1 MKKNIG
7 NIDKNIGFRLKSLR
21 KEKKMTQIEFAK
33 SIQIKQATLSEI
45 ERGGSRLSADLANKI
60 SDIYGVSLD
69 WIMKGDTNQNIDK
82 IINRHVLNIKHTDI
96 LALKVFDETNIN
108 QELNVL
114 ISKNA
119 GIIQG
124 CAFDIFNKMLDIT
137 YEYLQKQK
145 PTDKE
150 IEKIIGK
157 EATYI
162 EQFSAFG
169 AIKYQSLSIEEKLN
183 TLNNLNDVQQQVMIK
198 ILKIID
204 ILESSMYDK

>member
-1 MKKNIG
+1 MKEAYYHG
-7 NIDKNIGFRLKSLR
+7 YQHS
-21 KEKKMTQIEFAK
+21 
-33 SIQIKQATLSEI
+33 
-45 ERGGSRLSADLANKI
+45 
-60 SDIYGVSLD
+60 
-69 WIMKGDTNQNIDK
+69 
-82 IINRHVLNIKHTDI
+82 
-96 LALKVFDETNIN
+96 KVYDETNIN